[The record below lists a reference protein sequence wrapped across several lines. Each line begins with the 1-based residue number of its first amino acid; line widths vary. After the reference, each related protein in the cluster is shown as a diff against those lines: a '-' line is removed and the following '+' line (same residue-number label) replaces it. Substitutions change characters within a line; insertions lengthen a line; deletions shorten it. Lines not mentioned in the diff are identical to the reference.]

1 MFGYFMN
8 DNILRYQQ
16 ILEKY
21 KKLNDNQRLNIKEVL
36 AQANTSFESNEEIL
50 F

>member
-1 MFGYFMN
+1 MN